1 MQKWYWSSLILFY
14 NSPCFLITDC
24 DKWSYMFQICQGICA
39 VCCSWDITKSVYV
52 ILRQRENINL
62 MKIYFVL
69 WLVALI
75 SAIVWLYLKPNTI
88 CKTCQYP
95 SKLIHARKVWAS
107 VKTVNRVI
115 LGTELGALGFFL
127 VFQLHASWRN
137 RIHGE
142 DKKIVGLLLVRSYI

>member
-1 MQKWYWSSLILFY
+1 M
-14 NSPCFLITDC
+14 
-24 DKWSYMFQICQGICA
+24 
-39 VCCSWDITKSVYV
+39 
-52 ILRQRENINL
+52 RQRENINL

-75 SAIVWLYLKPNTI
+75 FAIVWLYLKPNTI
-88 CKTCQYP
+88 CKTCQYS

-127 VFQLHASWRN
+127 VFQLHAS
-137 RIHGE
+137 
-142 DKKIVGLLLVRSYI
+142 